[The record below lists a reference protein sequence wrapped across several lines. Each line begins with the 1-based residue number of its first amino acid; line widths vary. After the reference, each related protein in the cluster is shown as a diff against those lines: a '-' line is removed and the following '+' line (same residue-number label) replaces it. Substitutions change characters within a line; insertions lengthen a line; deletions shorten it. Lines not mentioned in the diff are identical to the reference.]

1 VTARNWHILLGTTSA
16 LGLMLVPSIA
26 SAQETPAEAAAQP
39 GDPGGQDEV
48 VVTAIRRSLET
59 SQAVKQESDQIVDS
73 VVAEDIGKLPDVTAA
88 ESLARIT
95 GVQVDR
101 AQGEAAG
108 TRVRGLPDLTTTY
121 NGREIFTAE
130 GRSVA
135 LQDFP
140 SASIARLDVY
150 KSGSANLI
158 EAGIAGLIDV
168 KSRKPL
174 DFKGD
179 RIAGGI
185 TGVHWY
191 QSQKIGLD
199 ANLLVSKRWET
210 GIGDIGFLI
219 EGSYADVNFLDSS
232 RNVSQTI
239 LSRTTVPGYAG
250 QAIRYPS
257 FVNIDYP
264 NANRFRPS
272 VAAALQWRPSSEL
285 EFYADFLFQGFRGH
299 GSGRNLQIASGD
311 LATLTDVEL
320 FPGTNLIKSMT
331 ASAGGTGTGA
341 QNAIDAKTDTYQ
353 AGGGFIWKRDGLRIS
368 GDLALTDS
376 TYTQDSFAF
385 NYTLRTQPTRTFDFD
400 TADGAGGGT
409 VVLSGLNMFD
419 QANYRMTGLNENGVR
434 NHGRDLQARLDLD
447 YKLNA
452 FGITNLQAG
461 VRFNDRDADA
471 QNYSRSANT
480 LTATQFY
487 NVLPLSFGSASPGF
501 RNDDAT
507 STRTFL
513 TPTRESILANADAL
527 RALVGWSAGRPALA
541 QVYTGSEKGY
551 AGYVQARY
559 AFDLGGVPVDGLI
572 GIRAIRTENVV
583 NGLMRVTTGG
593 VTTVTPVT
601 RENSYEDYLP
611 NVSARLRLTPQLQMR
626 LAYTET
632 RTRPGF
638 GALNPSLTIGAP
650 STVCNTDPTSPDCV
664 RTASG
669 GNPDLKPIQSQNYD
683 ASLEW
688 YFSRSGSITV
698 GAFHRDVTGFIS
710 NFTSDVPDAQYGTL
724 RITRPLN
731 GGEGQLRGI
740 EAGFRTFLRAPW
752 LPDWTRDF
760 GVLANYTYIDHASEL
775 PQDLATSLPGRQ
787 RIAGVSSHL
796 ANASVFYE
804 NKWFSTRVSYNYRSE
819 YVVSYGRVSDP
830 ALRDPVTNA
839 ILLGPALPVIEDG
852 RGTLDVNGTLNP
864 TENITISFSIANLL
878 GTAATNSRQFNA
890 QGQIYPWQTRFLE
903 SVYRLGV
910 RFRL

>member
-1 VTARNWHILLGTTSA
+1 MTARNWHILIGTTSA
-16 LGLMLVPSIA
+16 LALAIVPATAFAQDA
-26 SAQETPAEAAAQP
+26 STVAAEEPAS
-39 GDPGGQDEV
+39 DEV

-59 SQAVKQESDQIVDS
+59 SQSIKQESDQIVDS
-73 VVAEDIGKLPDVTAA
+73 IVAEDIGKLPDVTAA

-130 GRSVA
+130 GRAVA

-140 SASIARLDVY
+140 SANIARLDVY

-168 KSRKPL
+168 RSRKPL

-179 RIAGGI
+179 RIAGGV

-219 EGSYADVNFLDSS
+219 EGSYADINFLDSA
-232 RNVSQTI
+232 RTVAQDI
-239 LSRTTVPGYAG
+239 LNRTNFPGLG
-250 QAIRYPS
+250 TIRYPS

-264 NANRFRPS
+264 TANRYRPS
-272 VAAALQWRPSSEL
+272 VSTALQWRPSAEL

-299 GSGRNLQIASGD
+299 GSGRNLQVGAGV
-311 LATLTDVEL
+311 AANLTNVEL
-320 FPGTNLIKSMT
+320 FPGTNMVKSMT
-331 ASAGGTGTGA
+331 ATAGAATNGN

-353 AGGGFIWKRDGLRIS
+353 AGAGFIWKRDGLRVT
-368 GDLALTDS
+368 GDVALTDS
-376 TYTQDSFAF
+376 TYTQNSIGFGF
-385 NYTLRTQPTRTFDFD
+385 TLRTQPTRTFDFD
-400 TADGAGGGT
+400 TEAGAGGGT
-409 VVLSGLNMFD
+409 VTISNFD
-419 QANYRMTGLNENGVR
+419 LFNQANYRMTNLNENGVR
-434 NHGRDLQARLDLD
+434 NHGRDVQARLDVD
-447 YKLNA
+447 YRLGSR
-452 FGITNLQAG
+452 GITNLQAG
-461 VRFNDRDADA
+461 IRYNSRDFDS
-471 QNYSRSANT
+471 QNYTENRNAP
-480 LTATQFY
+480 AGQFY
-487 NVLPLSFGSASPGF
+487 TLLPLSYESAAPGF
-501 RNDDAT
+501 RNDEAV

-513 TPTRESILANADAL
+513 TPTRDSILDNIDTL
-527 RALVGWSAGRPALA
+527 RTLVGRAAGRPAFN
-541 QVYTGSEKGY
+541 QVYDGNEKAY
-551 AGYVQARY
+551 AAYLQARY
-559 AFDLGGVPVDGLI
+559 AFDLGGMPVDGLI
-572 GIRAIRTENVV
+572 GIRAVRTEDTIS
-583 NGLMRVTTGG
+583 GIIRSTSGTPPVTTL
-593 VTTVTPVT
+593 TPVT
-601 RENSYEDYLP
+601 RHNSYDDYLP
-611 NVSARLRLTPQLQMR
+611 NVSARVRLTPELQLR

-638 GALNPSLTIGAP
+638 GQLNPSLTIGAP
-650 STVCNTDPTSPDCV
+650 STTCNTAPDDPECV
-664 RTASG
+664 RVASG
-669 GNPDLKPIQSQNYD
+669 GNADLKPIKSQNYD

-688 YFSRSGSITV
+688 YFSRSGSITI

-710 NFTSDVPDAQYGTL
+710 NFQSDVPDAEFGRL
-724 RITRPLN
+724 RVTRPFN
-731 GGEGQLRGI
+731 GGDGRLRGI

-752 LPDWTRDF
+752 LPEWMRDF

-775 PQDLATSLPGRQ
+775 PQELAQTRPGMQ
-787 RIAGVSSHL
+787 PIQNVSNHL
-796 ANASVFYE
+796 ANGSIFYE
-804 NKWFSTRVSYNYRSE
+804 NRWFSTRLSYNYRSSFVT
-819 YVVSYGRVSDP
+819 YNRVNDNTLSP
-830 ALRDPVTNA
+830 VALGPTLPVT
-839 ILLGPALPVIEDG
+839 EDG
-852 RGTLDVNGTLNP
+852 RGTLDFNSTLSP

-890 QGQIYPWQTRFLE
+890 QGDAYPWQTRFLE

>member
-1 VTARNWHILLGTTSA
+1 MTIRNWHILVATTSA
-16 LGLMLVPSIA
+16 LGLMTVPKAAFAQDGASIPVAEEPA
-26 SAQETPAEAAAQP
+26 S
-39 GDPGGQDEV
+39 DEV

-59 SQAVKQESDQIVDS
+59 SQSIKQESDQIVDS
-73 VVAEDIGKLPDVTAA
+73 IVAEDIGKLPDVTAA

-130 GRSVA
+130 GRAVA

-140 SASIARLDVY
+140 SANIARLDVY

-168 KSRKPL
+168 RSRKPL

-239 LSRTTVPGYAG
+239 LNRTNVPGYGAL
-250 QAIRYPS
+250 RLPS

-264 NANRFRPS
+264 TADRYRPS
-272 VAAALQWRPSSEL
+272 VAAALQWRPSNEL

-299 GSGRNLQIASGD
+299 GEGRNLQINSGD
-311 LATLTDVEL
+311 LANLSNIEL
-320 FPGTNLIKSMT
+320 FEGTNLIKRVT
-331 ASAGGTGTGA
+331 ATAGGIPTGS
-341 QNAIDAKTDTYQ
+341 QNANDAKTDTYQ
-353 AGGGFIWKRDGLRIS
+353 AGGGFIWKRDRLRIT
-368 GDLALTDS
+368 GDVALTDS
-376 TYTQDSFAF
+376 TYTQYNFGL
-385 NYTLRTQPTRTFDFD
+385 NYTLRTQATRTFDFD
-400 TADGAGGGT
+400 TAEGVGGGT

-419 QANYRMTGLNENGVR
+419 PANYRITGINDNGVR
-434 NHGRDLQARLDLD
+434 NHGRDVQARLDVD
-447 YKLNA
+447 YKLDA

-461 VRFNDRDADA
+461 IRFNNRDADA
-471 QNYSRSANT
+471 SNYPGNGTVPAGR
-480 LTATQFY
+480 LIYYTQ
-487 NVLPLSFGSASPGF
+487 LPLDYESASPGF
-501 RNDDAT
+501 RNDDAI

-513 TPTRESILANADAL
+513 TPTRDSLLANADAL
-527 RALVGWSAGRPALA
+527 RALVNRPAGRPEFA
-541 QVYTGSEKGY
+541 QIYTGNEKGY
-551 AGYVQARY
+551 AAYLQARY
-559 AFDLGGVPVDGLI
+559 AFDLGGVPIDGLV
-572 GIRAIRTENVV
+572 GIRAIRTEDTI
-583 NGLMRVTTGG
+583 NGTLRVDGTTI
-593 VTTVTPVT
+593 PIT
-601 RENSYEDYLP
+601 RKNSYEDYLP
-611 NVSARLRLTPQLQMR
+611 NVSARVRLTPQLQLR

-638 GALNPSLTIGAP
+638 GQLNPTTTIGSIPAICNP
-650 STVCNTDPTSPDCV
+650 SPTDPEAGPDNPSCF
-664 RTASG
+664 RTASS
-669 GNPDLKPIQSQNYD
+669 GNAELKPIQSQNYD

-698 GAFHRDVTGFIS
+698 GAFHRDVSGFIS
-710 NFTSDVPDAQYGTL
+710 NFTSDVMDPDYGRL
-724 RITRPLN
+724 RYTQPFN
-731 GGEGQLRGI
+731 GGKGRLRGI

-775 PQDLATSLPGRQ
+775 PQDLATWLPGMQ
-787 RIAGVSSHL
+787 RLSGVSSHL
-796 ANASVFYE
+796 ANGSIFYE
-804 NKWFSTRVSYNYRSE
+804 NRWFSTRLSYNYRSE
-819 YVVSYGRVSDP
+819 YVVSYGRVTDP
-830 ALRDPVTNA
+830 ALGAGV
-839 ILLGPALPVIEDG
+839 LGPAFPVIEDG
-852 RGTLDVNGTLNP
+852 RGTLDLNGTINP
-864 TENITISFSIANLL
+864 TPNITVSFSIANLL
-878 GTAATNSRQFNA
+878 GTAATNSRQFNE
-890 QGQIYPWQTRFLE
+890 QGQVYPWQTRFLE
-903 SVYRLGV
+903 SIYRLGV